1 MSTRAL
7 AARAWGVNPLVS
19 EEVNKPTLDEDGYLP
34 ENTER
39 GHRWCVVSAG
49 APVCGALYQCAAMAV
64 RWGRL
69 VQPGAQGGWA

>member
-1 MSTRAL
+1 MSTLAL

-49 APVCGALYQCAAMAV
+49 APFSDNRDSTKESYRLETKQQGV
-64 RWGRL
+64 R
-69 VQPGAQGGWA
+69 

>member
-49 APVCGALYQCAAMAV
+49 APP
-64 RWGRL
+64 L
-69 VQPGAQGGWA
+69 VTTGTQQRDVTGWKRNNRGLDR